1 MTKPH
6 AKARE
11 RGYAEQCASLLKLE
25 WVLEPRERPDF
36 IVTEGER
43 RFGLEVT
50 YVFQDRSDKFG
61 SDLRHG
67 EGQTQKIITDIRRE
81 FERRSNDLTVK
92 VEFKQRP
99 RATDAEDIVAKLLGL
114 NLSSRSIGERHTI
127 HTQADSEIVAMRYRW
142 PEWTSIPDRVGWVVQ
157 DASQQLQACIAKKA
171 DELPPYRAA
180 AGDDVRLLVV
190 ADRTLNS
197 GKLLVPSPEGI
208 EPMGFGAVYFL
219 THPLEVVVID
229 GG

>member
-1 MTKPH
+1 M
-6 AKARE
+6 
-11 RGYAEQCASLLKLE
+11 
-25 WVLEPRERPDF
+25 LEPRERPDF

-50 YVFQDRSDKFG
+50 NVFQDRSDENG
-61 SDLRHG
+61 SDLRRS
-67 EGQTQKIITDIRRE
+67 EGQAQKIVADIRRE
-81 FERRSNDLTVK
+81 YESRSGGLAIK
-92 VEFKQRP
+92 VEFMQRP
-99 RATDAEDIVAKLLGL
+99 KATDAEDIVTKLLGL
-114 NLSSRSIGERHTI
+114 NLASRPIGERHTI
-127 HTQADSEIVAMRYRW
+127 CTQAGSEIFARRYRW

-157 DASQQLQACIAKKA
+157 NASEQLQACIAKKA
-171 DELPPYRAA
+171 AELPCYRAA

-197 GKLLVPSPEGI
+197 GKLLVPSPEPI
-208 EPMGFGAVYFL
+208 KPMGFRTVYFL